1 MRCRRSG
8 ASSGA
13 ISSTVSCRRSSCSI
27 CGPHRGTPTI
37 ERRSAVS
44 ISARARRTPG
54 VACPASPHTTA
65 CARSSKTSAATHAGP
80 RSPCPDT
87 TPCVGDDARVSTELT
102 GHLLIS
108 NAALFD
114 PNFRRTV
121 VLMGHHDEEGPVGV
135 VVNGPLDVTAD
146 EAVPP
151 LAPLVA
157 DAESLFEGGP
167 VQPDGAVVVAEFTDP
182 AVAGVV
188 AFGSVGFLPDEVDEA
203 DRGAIVRARV
213 FAGYSGW
220 GPGQLEAELAE
231 DAWLATPATAADVFT
246 AEPERLWEGVIGR
259 LGPTYA
265 MLRSMPSDPLLN

>member
-1 MRCRRSG
+1 
-8 ASSGA
+8 
-13 ISSTVSCRRSSCSI
+13 
-27 CGPHRGTPTI
+27 
-37 ERRSAVS
+37 
-44 ISARARRTPG
+44 
-54 VACPASPHTTA
+54 
-65 CARSSKTSAATHAGP
+65 
-80 RSPCPDT
+80 
-87 TPCVGDDARVSTELT
+87 VSTELT

-108 NAALFD
+108 NASLFD

-121 VLMGHHDEEGPVGV
+121 VLIGHHDEEGAVGV
-135 VVNGPLDVTAD
+135 VLNRPLDVTVD

-157 DAESLFEGGP
+157 DEESLFEGGP